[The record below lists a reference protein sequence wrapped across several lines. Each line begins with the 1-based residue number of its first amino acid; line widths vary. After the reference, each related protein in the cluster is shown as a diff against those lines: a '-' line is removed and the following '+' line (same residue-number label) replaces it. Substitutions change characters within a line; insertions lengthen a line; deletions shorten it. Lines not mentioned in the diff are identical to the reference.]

1 MFKNSSPNADLPI
14 KSNTSNNKM
23 GGNKKTRRKRNKYGG
38 VQEVM
43 EEPIDES
50 FASDNEYNEYNRIG
64 GRIKKSRHIKK
75 LCVRKSRRG
84 RKKKRIS

>member
-23 GGNKKTRRKRNKYGG
+23 GGNKKTRRNRNKYGG
-38 VQEVM
+38 VKEVM
-43 EEPIDES
+43 EESIDET

-64 GRIKKSRHIKK
+64 GRKKSRHIKK